1 MDDGGGEGVG
11 MRDGKW
17 RGGGAVFFFFF
28 CWLLYSEPSPLFM
41 SVRWKSL
48 LNPPIKPAEVSV
60 YVKREA

>member
-28 CWLLYSEPSPLFM
+28 LLA
-41 SVRWKSL
+41 SVL
-48 LNPPIKPAEVSV
+48 
-60 YVKREA
+60 

>member
-1 MDDGGGEGVG
+1 MGS
-11 MRDGKW
+11 
-17 RGGGAVFFFFF
+17 GGAGEQSFFFFF